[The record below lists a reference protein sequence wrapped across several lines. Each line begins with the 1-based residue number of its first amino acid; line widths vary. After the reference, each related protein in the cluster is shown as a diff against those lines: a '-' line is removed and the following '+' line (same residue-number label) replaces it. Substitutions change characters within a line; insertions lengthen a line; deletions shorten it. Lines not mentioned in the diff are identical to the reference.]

1 MLGTETPDESFQRQF
16 ELSSALKPGAVDSIA
31 SPINVAAPNTLK
43 TEQDIEA
50 KLRTHSF
57 QLAGKFDRRFRTQ
70 VRDRSKRPLVVR
82 PVISRYKLHVMSGF
96 HHATR
101 EAFQVRLRAASGRI
115 TATDKGNTEIFFHAT
130 RLSKMKD
137 TSSRLQTKQAPLYT
151 PHVRQNSCKPMLGE
165 TLNAPQSL
173 RSASPAVRTL
183 PRHLLYSIF
192 ARIGGSGLD
201 TDAFETLRAS
211 YRGGFLGK
219 AIAYD
224 NRQKEIPASLIR
236 SLRWHPV
243 RLISF
248 LDRPYYYG
256 AKKKYLD
263 WIASRH
269 LATGRYDLF
278 HSWSGDC
285 LRSLKVTKRRG
296 IPSVV
301 EIPTWHRDGGKEKV
315 RRPKIAAPTENISSF
330 QRWKN
335 RLLLQRK
342 RFIEEYKLADLLL
355 VLSQK
360 AANTFRV
367 RGFPEEKLFY
377 LPRGVDV
384 ERFRPGKRPRKF
396 RAVFAGALIRRKGIQ
411 HVLEA
416 WHRLNL
422 SDAELWL
429 VGFVHEE
436 AKPYLKEFWRD
447 NIRVVGFVRDPE
459 NYLSASTVHVFPS
472 QWEGS
477 AKVTYEAAAC
487 ALPQITTREA
497 GDVVRNGIEGI
508 IVKPGDVNAVATAL
522 EHLYGHP
529 EIVEQMGTAARR
541 RVVEIFTWDHFRAR
555 LLDAYE
561 TAMRMVR

>member
-1 MLGTETPDESFQRQF
+1 
-16 ELSSALKPGAVDSIA
+16 
-31 SPINVAAPNTLK
+31 
-43 TEQDIEA
+43 
-50 KLRTHSF
+50 
-57 QLAGKFDRRFRTQ
+57 
-70 VRDRSKRPLVVR
+70 
-82 PVISRYKLHVMSGF
+82 
-96 HHATR
+96 
-101 EAFQVRLRAASGRI
+101 
-115 TATDKGNTEIFFHAT
+115 
-130 RLSKMKD
+130 
-137 TSSRLQTKQAPLYT
+137 
-151 PHVRQNSCKPMLGE
+151 MLGE
-165 TLNAPQSL
+165 TLNPPAPVL
-173 RSASPAVRTL
+173 CPVPVARTL
-183 PRHLLYSIF
+183 PGHLLYSIF

-224 NRQKEIPASLIR
+224 NRQKEIPASLIH
-236 SLRWHPV
+236 SLRLHPV

-285 LRSLKVTKRRG
+285 LRSLKVAKQRG
-296 IPSVV
+296 IPSIV

-315 RRPKIAAPTENISSF
+315 VRPKIAAPQEHGSSF
-330 QRWKN
+330 EKWKN
-335 RLLLQRK
+335 RLLLQRR
-342 RFIEEYKLADLLL
+342 RFIQEYELADLLL
-355 VLSQK
+355 VLSEK
-360 AANTFRV
+360 AAKTFRV
-367 RGFPEEKLFY
+367 RGFPEQKLFY

-384 ERFRPGKRPRKF
+384 ERFKPGTRPEKF
-396 RAVFAGALIRRKGIQ
+396 RAVFAGALIKRKGIQ

-429 VGFVHEE
+429 VGFVHDE
-436 AKPYLKEFWRD
+436 AKPFLKQFWRD
-447 NIRVVGFVRDPE
+447 NIRVIGFVRDPE
-459 NYLSASTVHVFPS
+459 NYLNHGTIHIFPS

-497 GDVVRNGIEGI
+497 GDVVRDRVEGI
-508 IVKPGDVNAVATAL
+508 IVKPGNVDAIAAAL
-522 EHLYGHP
+522 EHLYRHP
-529 EIVEQMGTAARR
+529 EIVAQMGTAARR
-541 RVVEIFTWDHFRAR
+541 RVVENFTWDHFRTR
-555 LLDAYE
+555 LLGAYE
-561 TAMRMVR
+561 TAMRMAR